1 MQKVRRFFFRLLI
14 LFKFDKLFLF
24 HSFPKVLFK
33 FPSQYSVRYRSIS
46 IVFKIRKWA
55 SCLQTDFLEFRL
67 TLILL
72 FFQFDFLFTVNLFPF
87 YSNSFFNFAH
97 HYFQNHF
104 YFFFPFGTEMFHF
117 PKFFFSIS
125 VRILYFS
132 FVACFTQSKFS
143 DLIFRPFS
151 ILAY

>member
-104 YFFFPFGTEMFHF
+104 YFFFLL
-117 PKFFFSIS
+117 
-125 VRILYFS
+125 VLR
-132 FVACFTQSKFS
+132 CFTSQSFFLAFLLGYFTFHLLLASLKVN
-143 DLIFRPFS
+143 FR
-151 ILAY
+151 I